1 MNVFSLTN
9 LIVWYYN
16 GQNSTKESFVWQL
29 VDLASIALKLKMVG
43 HPDDYQLVDSH
54 HANGKGTME
63 ADPVQSHG
71 TRSSM
76 PSLVGFYG
84 VPTFR
89 ITNTGYRF
97 PS

>member
-1 MNVFSLTN
+1 
-9 LIVWYYN
+9 
-16 GQNSTKESFVWQL
+16 
-29 VDLASIALKLKMVG
+29 
-43 HPDDYQLVDSH
+43 
-54 HANGKGTME
+54 ME

-76 PSLVGFYG
+76 PNLVGFYG

-97 PS
+97 LS